1 MITYHYPTGS
11 RTTRTQSA
19 LVSLGPAVFNGGV
32 TTFLAVII
40 LPASKSHIFVTFF
53 KVSAS
58 DQVFYLLSFIYLIT
72 FTIIALHPLGGLIK
86 DKAWGQASFLT

>member
-1 MITYHYPTGS
+1 MITYHYPAGS

-53 KVSAS
+53 KVSGS
-58 DQVFYLLSFIYLIT
+58 DQIVAYLYSHLSTSL
-72 FTIIALHPLGGLIK
+72 
-86 DKAWGQASFLT
+86 ASQY